1 MAKRPANAGSD
12 RAGSA
17 SVGSDRAG
25 SASVGSDRA
34 GSASAGSDRAGS
46 ASVDS
51 ASAGSPSVGSDSA
64 GSPSDPSDPTD
75 PTDPGRLGAGARVLS
90 WLPYLLAL
98 AIAAT
103 GLFVAWQG
111 PRHAGHGAGLVGC
124 ALLVAAV
131 ARLVLPSRYAAP
143 LSSRG
148 RASDVLAFAAFGAA
162 VLVVAIT
169 LP

>member
-12 RAGSA
+12 RAGS
-17 SVGSDRAG
+17 
-25 SASVGSDRA
+25 DRA
-34 GSASAGSDRAGS
+34 GSASAGSA
-46 ASVDS
+46 
-51 ASAGSPSVGSDSA
+51 SVGSDSA
-64 GSPSDPSDPTD
+64 DRAGSPGD
-75 PTDPGRLGAGARVLS
+75 PTDPGHLGTGARVLS

-103 GLFVAWQG
+103 GLLVAWQG
-111 PRHAGHGAGLVGC
+111 PRLAGHGAGLVGC
-124 ALLVAAV
+124 ALLVAAA

-148 RASDVLAFAAFGAA
+148 RAADVLAFTAFGAA

>member
-17 SVGSDRAG
+17 SARSDRAG
-25 SASVGSDRA
+25 SASVGS
-34 GSASAGSDRAGS
+34 ASARLD
-46 ASVDS
+46 
-51 ASAGSPSVGSDSA
+51 
-64 GSPSDPSDPTD
+64 SDPL
-75 PTDPGRLGAGARVLS
+75 DPGRLGAGARILS

-98 AIAAT
+98 AIAVT

-124 ALLVAAV
+124 ALLVAAA

-162 VLVVAIT
+162 VLVVALT

>member
-17 SVGSDRAG
+17 SARSDRTG
-25 SASVGSDRA
+25 SASVGSA
-34 GSASAGSDRAGS
+34 SVGSASARSDRTGS
-46 ASVDS
+46 ASVGSASVGSAGVGS
-51 ASAGSPSVGSDSA
+51 ASARSDGARSDSA
-64 GSPSDPSDPTD
+64 TPDPD
-75 PTDPGRLGAGARVLS
+75 RLGAGARVLS

-98 AIAAT
+98 AIAVT

-124 ALLVAAV
+124 ALLVAAA

-162 VLVVAIT
+162 VLVVALT

>member
-12 RAGSA
+12 SARSISARSA
-17 SVGSDRAG
+17 SAR
-25 SASVGSDRA
+25 SASA
-34 GSASAGSDRAGS
+34 GSASAR
-46 ASVDS
+46 S
-51 ASAGSPSVGSDSA
+51 ASAGSASADRADS
-64 GSPSDPSDPTD
+64 PEDT
-75 PTDPGRLGAGARVLS
+75 LGVGARVLS

-124 ALLVAAV
+124 ALLVAAA
-131 ARLVLPSRYAAP
+131 ARLVLPPRYAAP

>member
-17 SVGSDRAG
+17 S
-25 SASVGSDRA
+25 A

-46 ASVDS
+46 ASAGSASAGSDRAGSASAGS
-51 ASAGSPSVGSDSA
+51 ASAGSPSAGPLGAGPDSA
-64 GSPSDPSDPTD
+64 ISPSDPA
-75 PTDPGRLGAGARVLS
+75 DPGRLGTGARVLS

-98 AIAAT
+98 AIAGT

-131 ARLVLPSRYAAP
+131 ARLVLPSRYAAG

>member
-1 MAKRPANAGSD
+1 MANRPANAGSN
-12 RAGSA
+12 R
-17 SVGSDRAG
+17 
-25 SASVGSDRA
+25 
-34 GSASAGSDRAGS
+34 
-46 ASVDS
+46 
-51 ASAGSPSVGSDSA
+51 
-64 GSPSDPSDPTD
+64 
-75 PTDPGRLGAGARVLS
+75 DPGHARDPGNPGAAARVLS

-98 AIAAT
+98 AIAAI

-111 PRHAGHGAGLVGC
+111 SKYAGLGAGLVGC
-124 ALLVAAV
+124 ALLVAAG